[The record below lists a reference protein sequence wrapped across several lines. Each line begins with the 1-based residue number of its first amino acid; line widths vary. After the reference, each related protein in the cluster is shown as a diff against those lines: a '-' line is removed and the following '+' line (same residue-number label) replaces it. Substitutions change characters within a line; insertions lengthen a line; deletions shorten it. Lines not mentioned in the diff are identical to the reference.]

1 MSKEQEFDD
10 WKPKTK
16 LGREVQEEKITSID
30 QIFEEGRRIMEPEIV
45 DRLVPNIDNELVLIG
60 GTPGKGGGIRRTP
73 AKRTSRMHKSGRR
86 FKTSIFAIV
95 GNYDGLVGVG
105 KGEGTEFREVI
116 EKAINQA
123 KMNIIPVRRG
133 CGSWECECGEPHS
146 IPCGVEGKSGSV
158 RVKLQTAPKGVG
170 LVTADEIKKF
180 MELAGIED
188 IWSETFGQTKTRIN
202 LVRSVYNAF
211 KNLNKMKMKDS
222 FKEEAGVI
230 LGDK

>member
-1 MSKEQEFDD
+1 MAKTEVEE

-16 LGREVQEEKITSID
+16 LGREVLEGKITSIHE
-30 QIFEEGRRIMEPEIV
+30 IFEQGRRIMEPEIV
-45 DRLVPNIDNELVLIG
+45 DKLVPSIDNDLILIG

-73 AKRTSRMHKSGRR
+73 AKRTARMHKSGRR
-86 FKTSIFAIV
+86 FKTSIFVIV
-95 GNYDGLVGVG
+95 GNRNGLVGVG

-116 EKAINQA
+116 EKATNQA
-123 KMNIIPVRRG
+123 KLNLIPIRRG

-146 IPCGVEGKSGSV
+146 IPCEVSGKSGSV
-158 RVKLQTAPKGVG
+158 EVKIKPAPKGVG
-170 LVTADEIKKF
+170 LVVADEIKKF
-180 MELAGIED
+180 MKLAGIED

-202 LVRSVYNAF
+202 LIKAVYNAF
-211 KNLNKMKMKDS
+211 KNLNKMKMRED